1 MSNQKKERP
10 SIASFL
16 RKLTMFTLTAFL
28 LFRMEGGIATV
39 ADAIDRPAIES
50 NLGAHSVLLSVTS
63 VGDHFVAVAV
73 GERGLILRSDDDGKS
88 WHQLSSPVSVT
99 LTGVSF
105 FDDENGYAIGHGG
118 IVLRT
123 TNGGNDW
130 KVQLN
135 GLQLA
140 EKLVQQAEESKDEES
155 IRQAKWLIADGPDK
169 PFLDLLVLGRDHLVV
184 VGAYGFVFESIDGGQ
199 TWASWMDRIDN
210 PFGLHLYSIRKQ
222 GERIL
227 VAGEQGFVALSMD
240 DGQSFETIETPYE
253 GSFFTAQLLEQDGIV
268 LAGLRGNTL
277 LSDDNGQHWKDI
289 KNPISS
295 SIMASFIHSDG
306 QVIMANQA
314 GTLLGL
320 RENRLVPLTRKRLPP
335 LTNIL
340 EKANG
345 SVLALSINGPV
356 SIDVGDFK

>member
-1 MSNQKKERP
+1 MMMAK
-10 SIASFL
+10 A
-16 RKLTMFTLTAFL
+16 
-28 LFRMEGGIATV
+28 
-39 ADAIDRPAIES
+39 
-50 NLGAHSVLLSVTS
+50 
-63 VGDHFVAVAV
+63 
-73 GERGLILRSDDDGKS
+73 
-88 WHQLSSPVSVT
+88 
-99 LTGVSF
+99 GVSCLPRQRDVDGSKL

-135 GLQLA
+135 GRQLA
-140 EKLVQQAEESKDEES
+140 ETLLQEAETSQDEES
-155 IRQAKWLIADGPDK
+155 IRQAKLLIADGPDK

-184 VGAYGFVFESIDGGQ
+184 VGAYGFAFESIDGGQ
-199 TWASWMDRIDN
+199 TWESWMDRIN
-210 PFGLHLYSIRKQ
+210 NLFGLHLYSIRQ
-222 GERIL
+222 SGERIL
-227 VAGEQGFVALSMD
+227 IVGEQGFATLSMD
-240 DGQSFETIETPYE
+240 DGASFETIETSYE
-253 GSFFTAQLLEQDGIV
+253 GSFFTAQLLGEREIV

-277 LSDDNGQHWKDI
+277 LSNDNGQDWKEI

-314 GTLLGL
+314 GILLGL

-335 LTNIL
+335 LTNML

-345 SVLALSINGPV
+345 SVLALSIHGPV

>member
-1 MSNQKKERP
+1 MSNQKKATTHP
-10 SIASFL
+10 ASLL
-16 RKLTMFTLTAFL
+16 RKLAVFTLMAFL
-28 LFRMEGGIATV
+28 LCRIDGVIAAV
-39 ADAIDRPAIES
+39 ADAIDRPAIVS
-50 NLGAHSVLLSVTS
+50 NLGAHSVLMSVTS
-63 VGDHFVAVAV
+63 VGNHFIAV

-88 WHQLSSPVSVT
+88 WQQLPSPVSVT

-123 TNGGNDW
+123 TNGGDNW
-130 KVQLN
+130 EVQLN
-135 GLQLA
+135 GRQLA
-140 EKLVQQAEESKDEES
+140 EQLLQQAEKSKDEES
-155 IRQAKWLIADGPDK
+155 IRQAKLLIADGPDK
-169 PFLDLLVLGRDHLVV
+169 PFLDLLVLGRDYLVV
-184 VGAYGFVFESIDGGQ
+184 VGAYGFAFESNDGGQ
-199 TWASWMDRIDN
+199 TWASWMERIDN
-210 PFGLHLYSIRKQ
+210 PFSLHLYSIRKQ

-253 GSFFTAQLLEQDGIV
+253 GSFFTAQLLGQNEIV

-277 LSDDNGQHWKDI
+277 ESDDNGQHWKDI

-295 SIMASFIHSDG
+295 SIMTSFVHSDG

-335 LTNIL
+335 LTNML

>member
-1 MSNQKKERP
+1 MFNQNKATTYP
-10 SIASFL
+10 ASFL
-16 RKLTMFTLTAFL
+16 RKLAMFTLMAFL
-28 LFRMEGGIATV
+28 LCRIEGVIAAV

-50 NLGAHSVLLSVTS
+50 NLGAHSVLMSVTS
-63 VGDHFVAVAV
+63 VGNHFIAV

-88 WHQLSSPVSVT
+88 WRQLPSPVSVT

-105 FDDENGYAIGHGG
+105 FNDKNGYAIGHGG

-123 TNGGNDW
+123 SNGGDDW
-130 KVQLN
+130 KVQLD
-135 GLQLA
+135 GRQLA
-140 EKLVQQAEESKDEES
+140 EELLRQAEQSNDDESV
-155 IRQAKWLIADGPDK
+155 RQAQLLLADGPDK

-184 VGAYGFVFESIDGGQ
+184 VGAYGFAFESIDGGQ
-199 TWASWMDRIDN
+199 TWGSWMDRIDN

-222 GERIL
+222 GERMLI
-227 VAGEQGFVALSMD
+227 AGEQGFVALSMD

-253 GSFFTAQLLEQDGIV
+253 GSFFTAQLLGQDEIV

-277 LSDDNGQHWKDI
+277 VSDDNGQHWKDI

-295 SIMASFIHSDG
+295 SIMTSVIHSDG

-314 GTLLGL
+314 GILLGL

-335 LTNIL
+335 LTNML

>member
-1 MSNQKKERP
+1 MFKQNKAIPHS
-10 SIASFL
+10 SSFL
-16 RKLTMFTLTAFL
+16 RKLVMFTLMAFL
-28 LFRMEGGIATV
+28 LCRIEGVIAAVT
-39 ADAIDRPAIES
+39 DAIDRPATES
-50 NLGAHSVLLSVTS
+50 TLGAYSVLMSVTHLE
-63 VGDHFVAVAV
+63 DKLIAV
-73 GERGLILRSDDDGKS
+73 GERGLILCSDDEGKS
-88 WHQLSSPVSVT
+88 WRQLPSPVSVT

-123 TNGGNDW
+123 TNSGDAW

-135 GLQLA
+135 GQQLA
-140 EKLVQQAEESKDEES
+140 EKLLQQAEESKDEES
-155 IRQAKWLIADGPDK
+155 IRQAKLLIADGPDK

-184 VGAYGFVFESIDGGQ
+184 VGAYGFAFESIDGGQ
-199 TWASWMDRIDN
+199 SWTSWMDRIDN

-227 VAGEQGFVALSMD
+227 IAGEQGFVALSVD
-240 DGQSFETIETPYE
+240 DGETFETIETSYE
-253 GSFFTAQLLEQDGIV
+253 GSFFTAQLLGQDEIV

-277 LSDDNGQHWKDI
+277 VSEDNGLHWKDI

-320 RENRLVPLTRKRLPP
+320 RDNRLVPLTRKRLPP
-335 LTNIL
+335 LTNVL
-340 EKANG
+340 EQANG
-345 SVLALSINGPV
+345 SVLALSIHGPV

>member
-1 MSNQKKERP
+1 MSNQKKATTHP
-10 SIASFL
+10 ASLL
-16 RKLTMFTLTAFL
+16 RKFTMITLMAFSL
-28 LFRMEGGIATV
+28 CRVEGVIAAV
-39 ADAIDRPAIES
+39 FDAIDRPAIES

-63 VGDHFVAVAV
+63 VGDHFVAV

-123 TNGGNDW
+123 TNAGNDW

-135 GLQLA
+135 GRQLA
-140 EKLVQQAEESKDEES
+140 EKLLQQAEESKDEES
-155 IRQAKWLIADGPDK
+155 IRQAKLLIADGPDK

-184 VGAYGFVFESIDGGQ
+184 VGAYGFAFESNDGGQ
-199 TWASWMDRIDN
+199 SWTSWMDRIDN

-240 DGQSFETIETPYE
+240 NGQSFETIETPYE

-277 LSDDNGQHWKDI
+277 VSDDNGQHWKDI

-306 QVIMANQA
+306 QVIVANQA

-356 SIDVGDFK
+356 FIDVGDFK

>member
-1 MSNQKKERP
+1 MSKQKKERP
-10 SIASFL
+10 NIASFL
-16 RKLTMFTLTAFL
+16 RKLAVFTLMAFL
-28 LFRMEGGIATV
+28 LCRVEGVIAAV

-50 NLGAHSVLLSVTS
+50 SLGAHSVLLSVKS
-63 VGDHFVAVAV
+63 VGDHFVAV

-88 WHQLSSPVSVT
+88 WHQLSSPASVT

-123 TNGGNDW
+123 KNGGNDW

-135 GLQLA
+135 GQQLA
-140 EKLVQQAEESKDEES
+140 EKLLQQAEESKDEES
-155 IRQAKWLIADGPDK
+155 IRQAKLLIADGPDK

-184 VGAYGFVFESIDGGQ
+184 VGAYGFAFESIDGGQ

-227 VAGEQGFVALSMD
+227 VAGEQGFFALSMD

-253 GSFFTAQLLEQDGIV
+253 GSFFTAQLLGHDEIV

-289 KNPISS
+289 KNPVSS
-295 SIMASFIHSDG
+295 SIMASFVHSDG

>member
-1 MSNQKKERP
+1 MFNQKKETPQIVR
-10 SIASFL
+10 FL
-16 RKLTMFTLTAFL
+16 RKLTIFTLMAFL
-28 LFRMEGGIATV
+28 LCRVEGVVAAV

-50 NLGAHSVLLSVTS
+50 SLGAHSVLLSVTS
-63 VGDHFVAVAV
+63 VGDHFVAV
-73 GERGLILRSDDDGKS
+73 GERGLILRSADDGKS
-88 WHQLSSPVSVT
+88 WRQLPSPVSVT

-135 GLQLA
+135 GHQLA
-140 EKLVQQAEESKDEES
+140 EKLLQQAEESKDEEL
-155 IRQAKWLIADGPDK
+155 IRQAKLLIADGSDK

-184 VGAYGFVFESIDGGQ
+184 VGAYGFAFESIDGGQ
-199 TWASWMDRIDN
+199 TWVSWMDRIDN

-253 GSFFTAQLLEQDGIV
+253 GSFFTAQLLGQDEIV

-277 LSDDNGQHWKDI
+277 LSDDNGLHWKDI

-295 SIMASFIHSDG
+295 SIMASFVHSDG

-335 LTNIL
+335 LTNML